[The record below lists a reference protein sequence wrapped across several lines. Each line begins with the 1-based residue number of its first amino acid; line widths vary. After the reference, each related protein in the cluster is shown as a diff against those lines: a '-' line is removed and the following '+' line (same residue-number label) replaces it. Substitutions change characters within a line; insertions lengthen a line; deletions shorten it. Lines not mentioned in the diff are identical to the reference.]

1 MLAYPERRSADNYAT
16 IVMIVNGT
24 VNERLEVDGGTRG
37 EIPLKRVLAV
47 EENMSKNSYRMEC
60 ATLILQ
66 KARKESA
73 CLIAESEGG

>member
-1 MLAYPERRSADNYAT
+1 
-16 IVMIVNGT
+16 MIVNGT